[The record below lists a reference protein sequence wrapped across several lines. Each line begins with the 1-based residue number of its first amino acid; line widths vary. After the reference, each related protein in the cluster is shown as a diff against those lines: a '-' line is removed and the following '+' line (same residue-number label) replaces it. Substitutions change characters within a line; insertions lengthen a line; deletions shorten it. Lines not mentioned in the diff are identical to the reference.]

1 MVVRIIESKED
12 KVITADLI
20 AELKKSNK
28 VDYSGA
34 IFTFEGIVRGK
45 EENMNLK
52 KLILTTP
59 DKEKTQSEIEKIV
72 ENAKIKY
79 NVFYHGNSPFLSLYC
94 TISSRKNQRI
104 SQKNKKKETPQTFRY
119 KSIDKCK
126 KT

>member
-28 VDYSGA
+28 IDYSGA

-59 DKEKTQSEIEKIV
+59 DKEKTQSDLCRNNPQAQCPESLPEGLQS
-72 ENAKIKY
+72 
-79 NVFYHGNSPFLSLYC
+79 HGDPGHG
-94 TISSRKNQRI
+94 TG
-104 SQKNKKKETPQTFRY
+104 
-119 KSIDKCK
+119 
-126 KT
+126 